1 VPLVLQ
7 PQPRPLL
14 LLLLLL
20 ALRAQPL
27 RAVGTHVLEPSQNR
41 VGTKLA
47 KQPVRK
53 R

>member
-14 LLLLLL
+14 LALL

-27 RAVGTHVLEPSQNR
+27 RDVGAQVLEPSQDR
-41 VGTKLA
+41 VKTKQV
-47 KQPVRK
+47 KQLVRK